1 MSKDSRFGPTNLP
14 GVGGGVALPPKV
26 GGGPVTTTI
35 GGEGLP
41 INDRISSGDV
51 SIELPF
57 VYPTTPNIEK
67 YLKGISMHIGPASNG
82 LVPITVNVPED
93 RKAEWELFFALCLTM
108 MQAREQPK

>member
-1 MSKDSRFGPTNLP
+1 MSKDSRFGPTNFP
-14 GVGGGVALPPKV
+14 GMGGVALPPKG

-41 INDRISSGDV
+41 INDGSSSEGV

-57 VYPTTPNIEK
+57 AYPTTPSIK
-67 YLKGISMHIGPASNG
+67 SYVAGVSMHIGASSNG